1 MSKKTVKQVFTWYD
15 LLIIA
20 IFVIAG
26 IGIMAFGIDWIA
38 LGICVIACTV
48 AFAPFI
54 RHGYKLEGHQGQ
66 FRLEEFLVP
75 RESQVAIMAY
85 LNGETSQLEVPPSN
99 QGGALVRIFQ
109 HRSDGL
115 IMAQYFDYALFLKGT
130 EFPMVRIST
139 EQLESIRGLR
149 SQN

>member
-1 MSKKTVKQVFTWYD
+1 MSKKTVRQVFTWYD

-20 IFVIAG
+20 ILVAAGVVIMV
-26 IGIMAFGIDWIA
+26 IGKEWIA
-38 LGICVIACTV
+38 LGICVIICTI

-54 RHGYKLEGHQGQ
+54 RHGYKLEGYQGQ

-75 RESQVAIMAY
+75 RESQVAILAY
-85 LNGETSQLEVPPSN
+85 LNGETSQLEVPPST

-109 HRSDGL
+109 HRSDDL

-139 EQLESIRGLR
+139 EQLEVIRSPR
-149 SQN
+149 SQK

>member
-1 MSKKTVKQVFTWYD
+1 MSKKTVKQVFAWYD

-20 IFVIAG
+20 ILVAAGVI
-26 IGIMAFGIDWIA
+26 IMAIGKEWIA
-38 LGICVIACTV
+38 LGICVIACTI

-99 QGGALVRIFQ
+99 QGGALVRVFRR
-109 HRSDGL
+109 RSDDI
-115 IMAQYFDYALFLKGT
+115 IMAQYFDYALFLRGT
-130 EFPMVRIST
+130 EFPMVRISS